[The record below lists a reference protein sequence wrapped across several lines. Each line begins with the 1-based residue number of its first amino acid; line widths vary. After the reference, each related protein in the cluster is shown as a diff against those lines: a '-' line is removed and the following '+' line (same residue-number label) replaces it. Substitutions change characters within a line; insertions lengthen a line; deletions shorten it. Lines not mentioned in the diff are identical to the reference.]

1 MSKKES
7 IEQLRASIEK
17 IDNDIFKLI
26 AIRMDIAK
34 CIGEIKIAEDL
45 PIIDTLREKEM
56 ISKLQKSLSGE
67 MDADHIAQIAKT
79 LFRVS
84 RSIQSD

>member
-7 IEQLRASIEK
+7 LKQLRASIEV
-17 IDNDIFKLI
+17 IDNDLFKLI
-26 AIRMDIAK
+26 AMRMRVAK
-34 CIGEIKIAEDL
+34 RIGEIKTAENL
-45 PIIDTLREKEM
+45 PIIDPLREDEM
-56 ISKLQKSLSGE
+56 IGKLQKSLSGE

-84 RSIQSD
+84 HSVQSC

>member
-1 MSKKES
+1 MNKKES
-7 IEQLRASIEK
+7 IEQLRASIEA
-17 IDNDIFKLI
+17 IDNDLFKLI
-26 AIRMDIAK
+26 AMRMRIARR
-34 CIGEIKIAEDL
+34 IGEIKTAENL

-67 MDADHIAQIAKT
+67 LDADHIAQIAKT

-84 RSIQSD
+84 RSIQNY